1 MIKISTSILSAK
13 DRIKSIKILN
23 STNTNYIHIDTMDN
37 KFVPNY
43 QLPID
48 EINEL
53 AKYSRKKFD
62 IHLMTE
68 DPMEYIKRIK
78 CNNIINNITFH
89 IEIKQD
95 INNII
100 NAIKTKGYKVG
111 IAINPDTPLDTL
123 DKYLNK
129 IDIVLIMSV
138 VPGFGGQEFIEN
150 TIQKIK
156 DLKNKKANIL
166 IEVDGGIDNN
176 TIAKV
181 KDICDIVVSGSYIIE
196 SNNYQKAINNLKN

>member
-1 MIKISTSILSAK
+1 MKEKYSQADIKIINYLLIGDNMIKISTSILSAK

-78 CNNIINNITFH
+78 CNNIINNIVAFYSFDIFH
-89 IEIKQD
+89 WIF
-95 INNII
+95 
-100 NAIKTKGYKVG
+100 
-111 IAINPDTPLDTL
+111 
-123 DKYLNK
+123 
-129 IDIVLIMSV
+129 SH
-138 VPGFGGQEFIEN
+138 
-150 TIQKIK
+150 
-156 DLKNKKANIL
+156 
-166 IEVDGGIDNN
+166 
-176 TIAKV
+176 
-181 KDICDIVVSGSYIIE
+181 
-196 SNNYQKAINNLKN
+196 